1 MDLFRVLDSEHTH
14 MCAHAH
20 TDSGGNS
27 NQLNSTTIL
36 HILVPWE
43 AEDKSDDPKL
53 NPLTKPQKR
62 RSEAGSPRMVSSGRE
77 MSRPDP
83 TLPAT
88 PGEQQL
94 AGPLRGG
101 SPAGLNLAD

>member
-1 MDLFRVLDSEHTH
+1 M
-14 MCAHAH
+14 HALIQEGI
-20 TDSGGNS
+20 T
-27 NQLNSTTIL
+27 LL
-36 HILVPWE
+36 HILVPRE
-43 AEDKSDDPKL
+43 AEAKSDDPKL

-94 AGPLRGG
+94 AGSLRGG

>member
-1 MDLFRVLDSEHTH
+1 M
-14 MCAHAH
+14 
-20 TDSGGNS
+20 
-27 NQLNSTTIL
+27 
-36 HILVPWE
+36 PWE

-62 RSEAGSPRMVSSGRE
+62 RSEAGSLRRVSSGRE
-77 MSRPDP
+77 MSHPDP

-94 AGPLRGG
+94 ASPLRGG